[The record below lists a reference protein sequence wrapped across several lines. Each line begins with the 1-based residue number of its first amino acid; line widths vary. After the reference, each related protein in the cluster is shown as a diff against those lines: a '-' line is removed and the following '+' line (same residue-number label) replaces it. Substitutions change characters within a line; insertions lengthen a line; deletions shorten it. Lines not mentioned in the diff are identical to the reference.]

1 MLSISQLYVCCIP
14 YLKHLWPFAKSMDMI
29 MYWLHSIICFN
40 SFSAP
45 NLEHILAVA
54 NEEGFVRL
62 YDTEAQ
68 TPSKL
73 IFKGK
78 CCVEGDLHLM

>member
-1 MLSISQLYVCCIP
+1 MRQLHNAQI
-14 YLKHLWPFAKSMDMI
+14 H
-29 MYWLHSIICFN
+29 FN
-40 SFSAP
+40 FFTAP
-45 NLEHILAVA
+45 NLEHVLAVA

-68 TPSKL
+68 TPIKL

-78 CCVEGDLHLM
+78 R

>member
-1 MLSISQLYVCCIP
+1 MDQLHNTEI
-14 YLKHLWPFAKSMDMI
+14 L
-29 MYWLHSIICFN
+29 FN
-40 SFSAP
+40 FFSAP
-45 NLEHILAVA
+45 SLEHVLAVA

-68 TPSKL
+68 TTSKL

-78 CCVEGDLHLM
+78 YCIGWYLHLM

>member
-1 MLSISQLYVCCIP
+1 MSQLSVCCEP
-14 YLKHLWPFAKSMDMI
+14 YLKCVWPFTKSKGVI
-29 MYWLHSIICFN
+29 MRQLHNAQIHVNF
-40 SFSAP
+40 FTAP
-45 NLEHILAVA
+45 NLEHVLAVA

-68 TPSKL
+68 TPIKL

-78 CCVEGDLHLM
+78 R